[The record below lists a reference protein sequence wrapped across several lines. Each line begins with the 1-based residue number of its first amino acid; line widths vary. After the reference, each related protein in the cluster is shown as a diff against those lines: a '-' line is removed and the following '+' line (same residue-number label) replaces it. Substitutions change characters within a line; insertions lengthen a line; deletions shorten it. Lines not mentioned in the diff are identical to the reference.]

1 MRDEGSQQIIIT
13 ERELEV
19 LIITS
24 IHTLKRGKIKCGRE
38 DVCNLVKESLDYEIS
53 IDDYHKTLNSLIES
67 KSVVVNTR
75 KNQECLSIPKDFLT
89 SGNENENEENHINE
103 DFDNF
108 KEDFLEEFNDF
119 KWSFFNEV
127 KTFKEDILKM
137 HKTTPKI
144 TDNQEQQMITL
155 LHNDV
160 IFLKQQL
167 QQKDKFIDSLIKQL
181 SVQNEFILQQ
191 KCSVIQKETCKQQ
204 PLQHETENRTENSC
218 EKTITPLKSSSIERS
233 VISPNTSIT
242 EPFVQEEAENK
253 DSADNEKIDERESI
267 VNHEKETDS
276 GKDSTQDPANKSKSS
291 RKSVVILGDKI
302 TKWL

>member
-1 MRDEGSQQIIIT
+1 
-13 ERELEV
+13 
-19 LIITS
+19 
-24 IHTLKRGKIKCGRE
+24 
-38 DVCNLVKESLDYEIS
+38 
-53 IDDYHKTLNSLIES
+53 
-67 KSVVVNTR
+67 
-75 KNQECLSIPKDFLT
+75 
-89 SGNENENEENHINE
+89 
-103 DFDNF
+103 
-108 KEDFLEEFNDF
+108 
-119 KWSFFNEV
+119 
-127 KTFKEDILKM
+127 M

-160 IFLKQQL
+160 IFLKQQP

-218 EKTITPLKSSSIERS
+218 EKSITPSKSSSIERS
-233 VISPNTSIT
+233 VVSPNTSTT
-242 EPFVQEEAENK
+242 EPFVQAEAENK

-276 GKDSTQDPANKSKSS
+276 GKDSAQDPANKSKSS
-291 RKSVVILGDKI
+291 RKSVVILGDSM
-302 TKWL
+302 TKSLNGY